1 MLIDL
6 FGVPGRNIE
15 MPRIFGHGSERA
27 TQAGQKK
34 RGRTEKD
41 LFAFSEEVGRLYT
54 ESILSEEV
62 ECLCVGSI
70 LSEEMGE
77 LHAER
82 ILSEEAGWL
91 HAGPVLSEGQS
102 VELTVETRKTP
113 QDFKKS

>member
-1 MLIDL
+1 MYIRQVFELLIDL

-27 TQAGQKK
+27 RQKK

-77 LHAER
+77 LHAG
-82 ILSEEAGWL
+82 L
-91 HAGPVLSEGQS
+91 VLSEGQS
-102 VELTVETRKTP
+102 VELTVETQKTP